1 MSTRLIPTP
10 LSTLNSHSGNGEN
23 VVDFPIFFPNT
34 TFDTMAPE
42 RPVILCTFD
51 RFESLTKA
59 LASVA
64 RSKVP
69 ESIQWEVLVVDNNSG
84 DRTKEVVEEFSR
96 RYWL

>member
-1 MSTRLIPTP
+1 MKVT
-10 LSTLNSHSGNGEN
+10 
-23 VVDFPIFFPNT
+23 VV
-34 TFDTMAPE
+34 
-42 RPVILCTFD
+42 LCTYN
-51 RFESLTKA
+51 RSESLAKA

-96 RYWL
+96 QYPFRFRCLFARLTPTRERWST